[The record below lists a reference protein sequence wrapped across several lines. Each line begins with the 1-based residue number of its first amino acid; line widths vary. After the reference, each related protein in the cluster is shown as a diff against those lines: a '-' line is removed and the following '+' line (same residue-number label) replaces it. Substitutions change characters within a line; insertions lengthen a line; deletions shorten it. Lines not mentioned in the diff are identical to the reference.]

1 MQKIERI
8 KNLIEIL
15 NAASKVYYQ
24 ENMENMSN
32 LEYDKLYDEL
42 VALEAETGI
51 ILSNSPTRNVG
62 YELLSELPKEIHE
75 SRMLSLDKTKSVDD
89 IVDWLGENKGV
100 LSWKLDGLTIVLT
113 YVEGKLLNAITR
125 GNGEVGEVVTSNV
138 SVFKN
143 IPLNIAYKGNLVIR
157 GEAVISYKEFEK
169 INSCIDEAEVRY
181 KNPRNLCSGSVR
193 QLNNQVT
200 AKRNVEFYAFSLVN
214 AEDVDFNNSREK
226 QIQWLETQGF
236 GIVEYEVVT
245 ADNIRLEIEKF
256 SKKVEDN
263 LVPSDGL
270 VLVYDDIEYGKSLG
284 ATSKF
289 PHDAIAFKWEDET
302 ISTTLKYIEW
312 SPSRTGLINPVA
324 VFEPVELEG
333 STVARASVHNIS
345 IMEELELGEGD
356 EITVYKANM
365 IIPQISDNITRSGNI
380 KIPDIC
386 PICKGQTEI
395 KNLNAVKTLYCTNEY
410 CEAKQ
415 IKRFA
420 LFVSRDAL
428 NVEGL
433 SEATLEK
440 LIAAGFIKNFVD
452 LFSLDRYKE
461 DIITMEG
468 LGEKSYEKLIKSL
481 EKSKHTTLFRVI
493 YGLGIAGIGLSNAK
507 LLCKYFAGDFERMCS
522 ADIEELAGIDRI
534 GEVLAKAFNEYFKV
548 EDNINNVRKLLDSL
562 VIKNDTANDVE
573 HEKVFADMT
582 FVITGSVNH
591 FSNRKEM
598 QGFIEDRGGK
608 VTGSVTGNTTYLVNN
623 DILSSSSKNKK
634 AKDLDV
640 KIITEEQLLD
650 ISSQAREN

>member
-15 NAASKVYYQ
+15 NTASKIYYQ
-24 ENMENMSN
+24 ENMEKMSN
-32 LEYDKLYDEL
+32 FEYDKLYDEL

-113 YVEGKLLNAITR
+113 YAAGKLLNAITR

-157 GEAVISYKEFEK
+157 GEAVISYNEFEK
-169 INSCIDEAEVRY
+169 INLCIDETEVRY

-193 QLNNQVT
+193 QLNNQIT

-214 AEDVDFNNSREK
+214 AEDVDFGNSREK
-226 QIQWLETQGF
+226 QMHWLEAQGF
-236 GIVEYEVVT
+236 GVVEYEVVT

-256 SKKVEDN
+256 SKKVEKN

-289 PHDAIAFKWEDET
+289 PRDAVAFKWADE
-302 ISTTLKYIEW
+302 IVPTTLKYIEW

-365 IIPQISDNITRSGNI
+365 IIPQISDNLTRSGNI
-380 KIPDIC
+380 KIPDTC
-386 PICKGQTEI
+386 PVCGGQTEI

-440 LIAAGFIKNFVD
+440 LTVAGFIRNFVD

-461 DIITMEG
+461 DIIAMEG

-481 EKSKHTTLFRVI
+481 EKSKHTTLPKVI

-522 ADIEELAGIDRI
+522 ADTEELASIDRI
-534 GEVLAKAFNEYFKV
+534 GEVLAKAFNEYFKI
-548 EDNINNVRKLLDSL
+548 EENINNVRRLLDIL
-562 VIKNDTANDVE
+562 VIKKDMANSVE
-573 HEKVFADMT
+573 NSEVFADMT

-591 FSNRKEM
+591 FVNRKAM

-623 DILSSSSKNKK
+623 DIFSSSSKNKK
-634 AKDLDV
+634 AKDLEV
-640 KIITEEQLLD
+640 RIITEEQLLD
-650 ISSQAREN
+650 IGNQV